1 MNSAVAAFQSF
12 LAAHANIEQLDSNGD
27 SQKAIVAALAAGPG
41 TANGAFDTFDQAIQR
56 VSVLTQQ
63 EFDGHIRSARSHIT
77 GLAIGISLAF
87 LLVAILVLYGFQQR
101 IGEYR

>member
-1 MNSAVAAFQSF
+1 M
-12 LAAHANIEQLDSNGD
+12 
-27 SQKAIVAALAAGPG
+27 
-41 TANGAFDTFDQAIQR
+41 
-56 VSVLTQQ
+56 SVLTQQ
-63 EFDGHIRSARSHIT
+63 EFNAHIRSARGHVT